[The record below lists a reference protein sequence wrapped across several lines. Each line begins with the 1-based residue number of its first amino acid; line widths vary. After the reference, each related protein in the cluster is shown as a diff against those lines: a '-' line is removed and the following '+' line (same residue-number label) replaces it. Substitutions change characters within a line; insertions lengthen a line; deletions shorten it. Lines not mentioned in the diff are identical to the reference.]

1 VLWRHRLAL
10 VTRSHCELPMSYN
23 FREYDQNQLFL
34 MPPSI
39 QEWVK
44 EDSLARFIS
53 EVVDGMDGRGRLNA
67 FYAPY
72 RGDGWGAPAFHPAM
86 MLKVVLYAYTNGV
99 TSSRRIEA
107 ALEADIAFRY
117 LAANNQPDFRT
128 INGFRTTHLDALL
141 GVFVDVLELCR
152 DMGMV
157 KLGRVA
163 LDGHR
168 VGGDASLS
176 ENRKRDRLEQQV
188 EQLLHEAALMDAREN
203 EQHGPDAR
211 GDELPR
217 VKNPRKRA
225 EHLQRALDELKKR
238 EDALRRE
245 QEEAIVLRER
255 EEQETGR
262 KKRGRKPKSAAEV
275 KLPEDARVNRTDPES
290 RVMKGRHG
298 RYLQGYNGQAMVDC
312 GSQVIVAQ
320 LLTNEQADAGLVEP
334 MLKQCEVQSGAR
346 PKQALIDAG
355 YWSEANGALD
365 GQGGTDLLIATIRWA
380 RENPDQHP
388 QRDRMDAKLGSEEGK
403 AAYAQ
408 RCSTV
413 EPVFGQMVTR
423 GLERFRLRG
432 KKKAGLEWSLWCT
445 THNLLKLWRRSTRI
459 DGRSAPCAAV
469 LAA

>member
-1 VLWRHRLAL
+1 
-10 VTRSHCELPMSYN
+10 MSYN
-23 FREYDQNQLFL
+23 FRDYDQDQLFL
-34 MPPSI
+34 MPPSV
-39 QEWVK
+39 QEWVR
-44 EDSLARFIS
+44 EDSLARFLS
-53 EVVDGMDGRGRLNA
+53 EVMDEMDARGRLDA

-72 RGDGWGAPAFHPAM
+72 RVDGWGAPAFHPVM
-86 MLKVVLYAYTNGV
+86 MLKVLLYAYTNGV

-107 ALEADIAFRY
+107 MLEVDVAFRY

-152 DMGMV
+152 DAGMV

-168 VGGDASLS
+168 VAVDASLS
-176 ENRKRDRLEQQV
+176 ENRKRERLEQQV
-188 EQLLHEAALMDAREN
+188 QELLDEAALIDAREN

-211 GDELPR
+211 GDELPSGL
-217 VKNPRKRA
+217 KNPRKRA

-238 EDALRRE
+238 EAARRAE
-245 QEEAIVLRER
+245 QEERIAVREK

-262 KKRGRKPKSAAEV
+262 KKRGRKPKPAAEV

-290 RVMKGRHG
+290 RVMKGRNG

-312 GSQVIVAQ
+312 GNQIIVAQ
-320 LLTNEQADAGLVEP
+320 QLTNEEADVRLLAP
-334 MLKQCEVQSGAR
+334 MLDRCEEQAGTR
-346 PKQALIDAG
+346 PEQALADAG
-355 YWSEANGALD
+355 YWSEENGALD
-365 GQGGTDLLIATIRWA
+365 GQGGTDLLIATVHWA

-388 QRDRMDAKLGSEEGK
+388 QRDRMDAKLEKEEGK

-408 RCSTV
+408 RGSTA

-423 GLERFRLRG
+423 GLDRFRLRG
-432 KKKAGLEWSLWCT
+432 KRKAGLEWSLWCT
-445 THNLLKLWRRSTRI
+445 THNLLKLWRHFKRL
-459 DGRSAPCAAV
+459 DGRSAPCTAA

>member
-1 VLWRHRLAL
+1 M
-10 VTRSHCELPMSYN
+10 SHN
-23 FREYDQNQLFL
+23 FRDYDQDQLFL
-34 MPPSI
+34 MPPSV

-44 EDSLARFIS
+44 EDSFARFLS
-53 EVVDGMDGRGRLNA
+53 EIVDGMDGRGRLDT

-72 RGDGWGAPAFHPAM
+72 RVDGWGAPAFHPVM
-86 MLKVVLYAYTNGV
+86 MLKVLLYAYTNGV

-107 ALEADIAFRY
+107 MLEVDIAFRY

-152 DMGMV
+152 DAGMV

-168 VGGDASLS
+168 VAGDASLS
-176 ENRKRDRLEQQV
+176 ENRKRERLEQQV
-188 EQLLHEAALMDAREN
+188 QELLDEAALIDAREN
-203 EQHGPDAR
+203 EQHGAGSR
-211 GDELPR
+211 GDELPSG

-225 EHLQRALDELKKR
+225 EHLQRALDELQKR
-238 EDALRRE
+238 EAARRAE
-245 QEEAIVLRER
+245 QEERIAVREK

-262 KKRGRKPKSAAEV
+262 KKRGRKPKPAAEV

-290 RVMKGRHG
+290 RVMKGRNG

-312 GSQVIVAQ
+312 AHQVIVAQ
-320 LLTNEQADAGLVEP
+320 QLTNEQADVSLLAP
-334 MLKQCEVQSGAR
+334 MLDRCEEQAGAR
-346 PKQALIDAG
+346 PEQALVDAG
-355 YWSEANGALD
+355 YWSEENGALD
-365 GQGGTDLLIATIRWA
+365 GQGGTDLLIAPVHWPNER
-380 RENPDQHP
+380 PDQHP
-388 QRDRMDAKLGSEEGK
+388 QRDLMEAKLEREENK

-408 RCSTV
+408 RGSTV

-445 THNLLKLWRRSTRI
+445 THNLLKLWRQFKRI
-459 DGRSAPCAAV
+459 NGRSVPCTAA
-469 LAA
+469 LGA

>member
-1 VLWRHRLAL
+1 M
-10 VTRSHCELPMSYN
+10 SHN
-23 FREYDQNQLFL
+23 FRDYDKDQLFL
-34 MPPSI
+34 MPPSV

-44 EDSLARFIS
+44 EDSLARFLS
-53 EVVDGMDGRGRLNA
+53 EVIDGMDARGRLDA

-72 RGDGWGAPAFHPAM
+72 RVDGWGAPAFHPVM

-107 ALEADIAFRY
+107 MLEVDIAFRY

-152 DMGMV
+152 EEGMV

-168 VGGDASLS
+168 VAGDASLS

-188 EQLLHEAALMDAREN
+188 RELLDEAALIDAREN
-203 EQHGPDAR
+203 QQHGPDAR
-211 GDELPR
+211 GDELPSGL
-217 VKNPRKRA
+217 KNPRKRA
-225 EHLQRALDELKKR
+225 EHLQRVLDELQKR
-238 EDALRRE
+238 EDARRAE
-245 QEEAIVLRER
+245 QEERIALRAK
-255 EEQETGR
+255 EEQEAGR
-262 KKRGRKPKSAAEV
+262 KKRGRKPKPAAEV
-275 KLPEDARVNRTDPES
+275 TLPEDARANRTDPES
-290 RVMKGRHG
+290 RVMKGRNG

-312 GSQVIVAQ
+312 ESQVIVAQ
-320 LLTNEQADAGLVEP
+320 QLTNEQADVNLLAS
-334 MLKQCEVQSGAR
+334 MLDLCEEQAGAR
-346 PKQALIDAG
+346 PAQALADAG

-365 GQGGTDLLIATIRWA
+365 GENGTDLLIATMHWA
-380 RENPDQHP
+380 RENPEEHP
-388 QRDRMDAKLGSEEGK
+388 QRDVMEAKLEKEEGK

-408 RCSTV
+408 RASTV
-413 EPVFGQMVTR
+413 EPSFGQMVTR

-445 THNLLKLWRRSTRI
+445 THNLLKLWRHFTRLN
-459 DGRSAPCAAV
+459 GRSAPCTAAV
-469 LAA
+469 AA

>member
-1 VLWRHRLAL
+1 
-10 VTRSHCELPMSYN
+10 MSFN
-23 FREYDQNQLFL
+23 FRDYDQDQLFL
-34 MPPSI
+34 MPPSV

-44 EDSLARFIS
+44 EDSLARFLS
-53 EVVDGMDGRGRLNA
+53 EVVDGMDARGRLDA

-72 RGDGWGAPAFHPAM
+72 RVDGWGAPAFHPVM

-107 ALEADIAFRY
+107 MLEVDVAFRY

-128 INGFRTTHLDALL
+128 INAFRTTHLDALL

-152 DMGMV
+152 DAGIV

-168 VGGDASLS
+168 VAGDASLS
-176 ENRKRDRLEQQV
+176 ENRKRERLEQQV
-188 EQLLHEAALMDAREN
+188 QELLDEAALIDAREN

-211 GDELPR
+211 GDELPSGL
-217 VKNPRKRA
+217 KNPRKRA

-238 EDALRRE
+238 EDALRKE
-245 QEEAIVLRER
+245 QEERIAVREKEER
-255 EEQETGR
+255 EAGR
-262 KKRGRKPKSAAEV
+262 KKRGRKPKPAAEV

-290 RVMKGRHG
+290 RAMKGRNG
-298 RYLQGYNGQAMVDC
+298 QYLQGYNGQAMVDC

-320 LLTNEQADAGLVEP
+320 QLTNEQADVNLLAP
-334 MLKQCEVQSGAR
+334 MLDRCEEQAGAR
-346 PKQALIDAG
+346 PEQVLVDAG
-355 YWSEANGALD
+355 YWSEENGALD
-365 GQGGTDLLIATIRWA
+365 GQGGTDLLIATVHWA
-380 RENPDQHP
+380 RERPEEHP
-388 QRDRMDAKLGSEEGK
+388 QRDLMETKLESEEGK

-408 RCSTV
+408 RGSTV

-423 GLERFRLRG
+423 GLNRFRLRG

-445 THNLLKLWRRSTRI
+445 THNLLKLWRHGRSSR
-459 DGRSAPCAAV
+459 GCSAPCTFATAA
-469 LAA
+469 

>member
-1 VLWRHRLAL
+1 
-10 VTRSHCELPMSYN
+10 MSYN
-23 FREYDQNQLFL
+23 FRDYDQDQLFL
-34 MPPSI
+34 MPPSV

-44 EDSLARFIS
+44 EDSLARFLS
-53 EVVDGMDGRGRLNA
+53 EIIDGMDARGRLDA

-72 RGDGWGAPAFHPAM
+72 RVDGWGAPAFHPVM
-86 MLKVVLYAYTNGV
+86 MLKVLLYAYTNGV
-99 TSSRRIEA
+99 TSSRRIEGM
-107 ALEADIAFRY
+107 LEVDIAFRY

-128 INGFRTTHLDALL
+128 INAFRTTHLDALL

-152 DMGMV
+152 DAGMV

-168 VGGDASLS
+168 VAGDASLS

-188 EQLLHEAALMDAREN
+188 QELLDEAAQIDAREN
-203 EQHGPDAR
+203 QQHGPDAR
-211 GDELPR
+211 GDELPSGL
-217 VKNPRKRA
+217 KNPRKRA

-238 EDALRRE
+238 EAALRKQ
-245 QEEAIVLRER
+245 QEDRIALREK
-255 EEQETGR
+255 EERETGR
-262 KKRGRKPKSAAEV
+262 KKPGRKPKPAAEV
-275 KLPEDARVNRTDPES
+275 ELPEDARVNRTDPES
-290 RVMKGRHG
+290 RVMKGRNG

-312 GSQVIVAQ
+312 ESQIIVAQ
-320 LLTNEQADAGLVEP
+320 QLTNDESDVNQLAP
-334 MLKQCEVQSGAR
+334 MLKRCEDQAGAR
-346 PKQALIDAG
+346 PDQVLVDAG

-365 GQGGTDLLIATIRWA
+365 GQGGTDLLIATVHWA

-388 QRDRMDAKLGSEEGK
+388 QRDLMEAKLESDDGK

-408 RCSTV
+408 RSSTA

-432 KKKAGLEWSLWCT
+432 KEKTGLEWSLWCT
-445 THNLLKLWRRSTRI
+445 THNLLKLWRHGRGTR
-459 DGRSAPCAAV
+459 GRSVSCTAA

>member
-1 VLWRHRLAL
+1 M
-10 VTRSHCELPMSYN
+10 SHN
-23 FREYDQNQLFL
+23 FRDYDQDQLFL
-34 MPPSI
+34 MPPSV

-44 EDSLARFIS
+44 EDSLARFLS
-53 EVVDGMDGRGRLNA
+53 EVIDGMEARGRLDA

-72 RGDGWGAPAFHPAM
+72 RVDGWGAPAFHPVM

-107 ALEADIAFRY
+107 MLEADIGFRY

-152 DMGMV
+152 DAGMV

-168 VGGDASLS
+168 VAGDASLS

-188 EQLLHEAALMDAREN
+188 QELLDEAALVDAREN
-203 EQHGPDAR
+203 QQHGPDAR
-211 GDELPR
+211 GDELPSGL
-217 VKNPRKRA
+217 KNPRKRA

-245 QEEAIVLRER
+245 QEERIALREK
-255 EEQETGR
+255 EEQEAGR
-262 KKRGRKPKSAAEV
+262 KKRGRKPKPAAEV

-290 RVMKGRHG
+290 RVMKGRNG

-312 GSQVIVAQ
+312 ESQVIVAQ
-320 LLTNEQADAGLVEP
+320 QLANEQADVNLLATILD
-334 MLKQCEVQSGAR
+334 LCEEQAGAR
-346 PKQALIDAG
+346 PAQVLADAG

-365 GQGGTDLLIATIRWA
+365 GQDGTDLLIATVHWVD
-380 RENPDQHP
+380 EKPEKHP
-388 QRDRMDAKLGSEEGK
+388 QRDLMEAKLAKEEGK

-408 RCSTV
+408 RGSTV
-413 EPVFGQMVTR
+413 EPSFGQMVTR
-423 GLERFRLRG
+423 GLERLRLRG

-445 THNLLKLWRRSTRI
+445 THNLLKLWRHFKRLN
-459 DGRSAPCAAV
+459 GRSAPCTAA

>member
-1 VLWRHRLAL
+1 
-10 VTRSHCELPMSYN
+10 MSYN
-23 FREYDQNQLFL
+23 FRDYDQDQLFL
-34 MPPSI
+34 MPPSV

-44 EDSLARFIS
+44 EDSLARFLS
-53 EVVDGMDGRGRLNA
+53 EIVDGMDAGGRLDG

-72 RGDGWGAPAFHPAM
+72 RVDGWGAPAFHPVM
-86 MLKVVLYAYTNGV
+86 MLKVLLYAYTNGV

-107 ALEADIAFRY
+107 MLEADVAFRY

-152 DMGMV
+152 EAGMV

-168 VGGDASLS
+168 VAGDASLS
-176 ENRKRDRLEQQV
+176 ENRKRERLEQQV
-188 EQLLHEAALMDAREN
+188 QELLDEAALIDAREN

-211 GDELPR
+211 GDELPSGL
-217 VKNPRKRA
+217 KNPRKRA

-238 EDALRRE
+238 EAARRVE
-245 QEEAIVLRER
+245 QEERIAAREK

-262 KKRGRKPKSAAEV
+262 KKRGRKPKPAAEV

-290 RVMKGRHG
+290 RVMKGRNG

-312 GSQVIVAQ
+312 GHQIIVAQ
-320 LLTNEQADAGLVEP
+320 QLTNEEADVKLLTP
-334 MLKQCEVQSGAR
+334 MLDRCEEQTGSR
-346 PKQALIDAG
+346 PEQALVDAG
-355 YWSEANGALD
+355 YWSEENGALD
-365 GQGGTDLLIATIRWA
+365 GQGGTDLLIATMRWA

-388 QRDRMDAKLGSEEGK
+388 QRDLMDAKLESEEGK

-408 RCSTV
+408 RGSTV

-423 GLERFRLRG
+423 GLDRFRLRG

-445 THNLLKLWRRSTRI
+445 THNLLKLWRHGRGSH
-459 DGRSAPCAAV
+459 GRSASCTAA

>member
-1 VLWRHRLAL
+1 
-10 VTRSHCELPMSYN
+10 MSYN
-23 FREYDQNQLFL
+23 FRDYDQEQLFL
-34 MPPSI
+34 MPPSV

-44 EDSLARFIS
+44 EDSLARFLS
-53 EVVDGMDGRGRLNA
+53 EVIDGMDARGRLDA

-72 RGDGWGAPAFHPAM
+72 RVDGWGAPAFHPVM

-107 ALEADIAFRY
+107 MLEVDIAFRY

-128 INGFRTTHLDALL
+128 INGFRTTHLNALL

-152 DMGMV
+152 DAGMV
-157 KLGRVA
+157 MLGRVA

-168 VGGDASLS
+168 VASDASLS
-176 ENRKRDRLEQQV
+176 ENRKRERLEQQV
-188 EQLLHEAALMDAREN
+188 QELLDEAALIDAREN
-203 EQHGPDAR
+203 QQHGPDAR
-211 GDELPR
+211 GDELPSGL
-217 VKNPRKRA
+217 KNPRKRA

-238 EDALRRE
+238 EDAQRVE
-245 QEEAIVLRER
+245 QEERIAVREK

-262 KKRGRKPKSAAEV
+262 KKRGRKPKPAAEV

-290 RVMKGRHG
+290 RVMKGRNG

-312 GSQVIVAQ
+312 QSQVIVAQ
-320 LLTNEQADAGLVEP
+320 QLTNEQADVDLLAT
-334 MLKQCEVQSGAR
+334 MLNLCEEQAGAR
-346 PKQALIDAG
+346 PAQVLADAG

-365 GQGGTDLLIATIRWA
+365 GQDGTDLLIATVHWPQ
-380 RENPDQHP
+380 ENPEKHP
-388 QRDRMDAKLGSEEGK
+388 QRDLMEAKLEKEEGK

-408 RCSTV
+408 RGSTV
-413 EPVFGQMVTR
+413 EPSFGQMVTR

-432 KKKAGLEWSLWCT
+432 KWKAGLEWSLWCT
-445 THNLLKLWRRSTRI
+445 THNLLKLWRQATRTR
-459 DGRSAPCAAV
+459 GSSVSCVAA

>member
-1 VLWRHRLAL
+1 
-10 VTRSHCELPMSYN
+10 MSYN
-23 FREYDQNQLFL
+23 FRDYDQNQLLL
-34 MPPSI
+34 MPPSV

-44 EDSLARFIS
+44 EDSFARFLS
-53 EVVDGMDGRGRLNA
+53 EAIDEMDARGRLDA
-67 FYAPY
+67 FYKPY
-72 RGDGWGAPAFHPAM
+72 RVDGWGAPAFHPVM

-107 ALEADIAFRY
+107 MLEVDIAFRY

-152 DMGMV
+152 DAGMV

-168 VGGDASLS
+168 VSGDASLS
-176 ENRKRDRLEQQV
+176 ENRKRERLEQQV
-188 EQLLHEAALMDAREN
+188 QQLLDEAASIDAREN

-211 GDELPR
+211 GDELPSGL
-217 VKNPRKRA
+217 KNPRKRA

-245 QEEAIVLRER
+245 QEERIVLRER

-262 KKRGRKPKSAAEV
+262 KKRGRKLKPAAEV

-290 RVMKGRHG
+290 RVMKGRNG
-298 RYLQGYNGQAMVDC
+298 RYLQGYNGQAMVEC

-320 LLTNEQADAGLVEP
+320 QLTNEQADVHLVAP
-334 MLKQCEVQSGAR
+334 MLEQCEKQTGAR
-346 PKQALIDAG
+346 PEQALLDAG
-355 YWSEANGALD
+355 YWSEENGALD
-365 GQGGTDLLIATIRWA
+365 GQGGTDLLIATMCWA

-388 QRDRMDAKLGSEEGK
+388 QRDQMDAKLESEEGK
-403 AAYAQ
+403 AAYAE
-408 RCSTV
+408 RGYTV

-445 THNLLKLWRRSTRI
+445 THNLLKLWRHFKRI
-459 DGRSAPCAAV
+459 DGRSASCTAA

>member
-1 VLWRHRLAL
+1 
-10 VTRSHCELPMSYN
+10 MSYN
-23 FREYDQNQLFL
+23 FRDYDQDQLFL
-34 MPPSI
+34 MPPSV
-39 QEWVK
+39 QEWVR
-44 EDSLARFIS
+44 EDSLARFLS
-53 EVVDGMDGRGRLNA
+53 EVIDGMDARGRLDA

-72 RGDGWGAPAFHPAM
+72 RVDGWGAPAFHPVM

-107 ALEADIAFRY
+107 MLEVDIAFRY

-152 DMGMV
+152 DAGMV

-168 VGGDASLS
+168 VAGDASLS

-188 EQLLHEAALMDAREN
+188 QELLDEAASMDAREN

-211 GDELPR
+211 GDELPSGL
-217 VKNPRKRA
+217 KNPRKRA

-245 QEEAIVLRER
+245 QEERIALREK
-255 EEQETGR
+255 EEQEAGR
-262 KKRGRKPKSAAEV
+262 KKRGRKPKPAAEV

-290 RVMKGRHG
+290 RVMKGRNG

-312 GSQVIVAQ
+312 ESQVIVAQ
-320 LLTNEQADAGLVEP
+320 QLTNEQADVNLLAT
-334 MLKQCEVQSGAR
+334 MLDLCEEQAGAR
-346 PKQALIDAG
+346 PAQVLADAG

-365 GQGGTDLLIATIRWA
+365 GQDGTDLLIATVHWVD
-380 RENPDQHP
+380 EKPEKHP
-388 QRDRMDAKLGSEEGK
+388 LRDLMEAKLAKEEGK

-408 RCSTV
+408 RGSTV
-413 EPVFGQMVTR
+413 EPSFGQMVTR
-423 GLERFRLRG
+423 GLERLRLRG

-445 THNLLKLWRRSTRI
+445 THNLLKLWRHFKRLNR
-459 DGRSAPCAAV
+459 RSAPCTAA

>member
-1 VLWRHRLAL
+1 
-10 VTRSHCELPMSYN
+10 MSYN
-23 FREYDQNQLFL
+23 FRDYDQDQLFL
-34 MPPSI
+34 MPPSV

-44 EDSLARFIS
+44 EDSLARFLS
-53 EVVDGMDGRGRLNA
+53 EVIDGMDARGRLDA

-72 RGDGWGAPAFHPAM
+72 RMDGWGAPAFHPVM

-107 ALEADIAFRY
+107 MLEVDIAFRY

-152 DMGMV
+152 DAGMV

-168 VGGDASLS
+168 VAGDASLM
-176 ENRKRDRLEQQV
+176 ENRKRERLEQQV
-188 EQLLHEAALMDAREN
+188 RELLDEAAWIDARED
-203 EQHGPDAR
+203 EQHGREAR
-211 GDELPR
+211 GDELPSGL
-217 VKNPRKRA
+217 KNPRKRA

-238 EDALRRE
+238 EDAQRRE
-245 QEEAIVLRER
+245 QEERIALREK

-262 KKRGRKPKSAAEV
+262 KKRGRKPKPVAEV
-275 KLPEDARVNRTDPES
+275 KLPEDARVNRTDAES
-290 RVMKGRHG
+290 RVMKGRNG

-312 GSQVIVAQ
+312 ESQVIVAQ
-320 LLTNEQADAGLVEP
+320 ELTNEQADVNLLAP
-334 MLKQCEVQSGAR
+334 MLAQCEEQAGAR
-346 PKQALIDAG
+346 PAQVLADAG

-365 GQGGTDLLIATIRWA
+365 GQGGTDLLIATVHWA
-380 RENPDQHP
+380 REKPEEHP
-388 QRDRMDAKLGSEEGK
+388 QRDLMEAKLEKEESK

-408 RCSTV
+408 RGSTV
-413 EPVFGQMVTR
+413 EPSFGQMVTR

-445 THNLLKLWRRSTRI
+445 THNLLKLWRHAIRTR
-459 DGRSAPCAAV
+459 GSSVPCTTAVAA
-469 LAA
+469 